1 MRQDFIIRWST
12 KTPFA
17 IQLVQLA
24 DSEVN
29 THSSFIITWFPNGYY
44 ICTLNAR
51 PILFQMHTL
60 FWWRYIENV
69 KILQMQ
75 SSLVQ
80 WKTCSF
86 RQVLINIFLLLS
98 IRNPKVYDKASL
110 PDLLPFT
117 ESRMQLL
124 SALPRNSFGHWWMEM
139 MGILIWQW
147 AKDICGISFQDCWKC
162 VNHNLLKKKNNNI
175 GIELDHVYNR
185 STDTYTGILQ
195 EFQVCLSLPQI

>member
-12 KTPFA
+12 KTAFA

-24 DSEVN
+24 DCEVN
-29 THSSFIITWFPNGYY
+29 THSSFIINWISKWVLYLHFK
-44 ICTLNAR
+44 CKF
-51 PILFQMHTL
+51 PILFQMHTF
-60 FWWRYIENV
+60 FWWRYIGNV

-80 WKTCSF
+80 WKTDDICICTSF

-98 IRNPKVYDKASL
+98 IRNPKVYNKASL

-124 SALPRNSFGHWWMEM
+124 SALPRNSFGQWWMEM
-139 MGILIWQW
+139 MGILI
-147 AKDICGISFQDCWKC
+147 
-162 VNHNLLKKKNNNI
+162 
-175 GIELDHVYNR
+175 
-185 STDTYTGILQ
+185 
-195 EFQVCLSLPQI
+195 